1 MKIEEFAKK
10 VSGDEN
16 LKKECL
22 DAFKS
27 GKILEFAKKNGC
39 ESTVAEIKNYF
50 KGKMELKDDDLDMVS
65 GGNDCQNEPLM
76 PGPAI
81 DDIKNLLK
89 GNKELSDDDLDMVS
103 GGNDCDPSKVVS
115 YNRDIASAGDIG
127 PNDFLSSLK

>member
-10 VSGDEN
+10 VSGDET

-22 DAFKS
+22 DAFES

-39 ESTVAEIKNYF
+39 ESTVDEIKNYF

-65 GGNDCQNEPLM
+65 GGNDCHNEPLM
-76 PGPAI
+76 PGPTI
-81 DDIKNLLK
+81 DNIKDLLK
-89 GNKELSDDDLDMVS
+89 GNKELNDDDLDMVS
-103 GGNDCDPSKVVS
+103 GGNDCDPKKIECFNKDV
-115 YNRDIASAGDIG
+115 ASVDVAG